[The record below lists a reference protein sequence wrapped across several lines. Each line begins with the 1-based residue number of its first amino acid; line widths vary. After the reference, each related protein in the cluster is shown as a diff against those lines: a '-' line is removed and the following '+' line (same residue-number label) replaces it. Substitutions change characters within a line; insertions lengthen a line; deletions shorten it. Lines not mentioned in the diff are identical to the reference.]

1 MTIGPEPTIR
11 IFLRSVR
18 LGTQAPRPRRL
29 FFDQPID
36 DRRLRHGLFTA
47 IEDIVQT
54 PLADPDDLAVP
65 QSFSPRTLMRR
76 STRSRI
82 AWASRDVS
90 LVVVNDVHSGFWPV
104 PSVFRYEIRYLGM
117 TTLSLPS
124 VS

>member
-1 MTIGPEPTIR
+1 MTIGPEPMIR

-65 QSFSPRTLMRR
+65 PELLAQDAHAPLDALADRVGFEGRVADRK
-76 STRSRI
+76 STRLNS
-82 AWASRDVS
+82 SHVS
-90 LVVVNDVHSGFWPV
+90 ISYAV
-104 PSVFRYEIRYLGM
+104 
-117 TTLSLPS
+117 
-124 VS
+124 

>member
-1 MTIGPEPTIR
+1 MIVAGFEFTRTTSNPSSRSAFTAWVPEESNSHAWPMTIGPEPMIR

-54 PLADPDDLAVP
+54 PLPDPDDL
-65 QSFSPRTLMRR
+65 
-76 STRSRI
+76 
-82 AWASRDVS
+82 
-90 LVVVNDVHSGFWPV
+90 PV
-104 PSVFRYEIRYLGM
+104 PH
-117 TTLSLPS
+117 SLFAPEALAPAAPIAD
-124 VS
+124 

>member
-1 MTIGPEPTIR
+1 MTIGPEPMIG

-18 LGTQAPRPRRL
+18 LGTQAPAPPGL
-29 FFDQPID
+29 LVDQPID

-47 IEDIVQT
+47 VEDVVQAT
-54 PLADPDDLAVP
+54 LTDPDDLAVP
-65 QSFSPRTLMRR
+65 QSCSPRTLMRR

-104 PSVFRYEIRYLGM
+104 PSVFR
-117 TTLSLPS
+117 
-124 VS
+124 

>member
-1 MTIGPEPTIR
+1 MTIGPEPMIR

-65 QSFSPRTLMRR
+65 PELLAQDAHAPLDALADRVGFEGRVARPRERR
-76 STRSRI
+76 PPGLRP
-82 AWASRDVS
+82 
-90 LVVVNDVHSGFWPV
+90 GPF
-104 PSVFRYEIRYLGM
+104 G
-117 TTLSLPS
+117 LSLRGQRLAHGDAPPPFL
-124 VS
+124 

>member
-1 MTIGPEPTIR
+1 MTIGPEPMIR

-29 FFDQPID
+29 FFDQPKD

-65 QSFSPRTLMRR
+65 PELLAQDAHADRK
-76 STRSRI
+76 STRLNSSHGYISYAVFCLKKKKTKNNNAI
-82 AWASRDVS
+82 ANV
-90 LVVVNDVHSGFWPV
+90 L
-104 PSVFRYEIRYLGM
+104 
-117 TTLSLPS
+117 
-124 VS
+124 